1 MQEDSLLYSFGGDE
15 EDEDDYSTSF
25 DKEEIVRDFGKVCID
40 DDTGEEIELSA
51 ETCNKDRKKAVMT
64 VFNDCLGLTSS
75 SKRIIDNGMDYGESV
90 GSCDSNPKN
99 KQSRVYTAD
108 DVEKDI
114 KKVNES
120 YFGSY
125 SSFGIHRD
133 MISDKV

>member
-1 MQEDSLLYSFGGDE
+1 
-15 EDEDDYSTSF
+15 
-25 DKEEIVRDFGKVCID
+25 
-40 DDTGEEIELSA
+40 
-51 ETCNKDRKKAVMT
+51 MT

-125 SSFGIHRD
+125 SSFGIHKD
-133 MISDKV
+133 MIMTRYKIRSCISIKVLEGLIAI